1 MEIKWNRKSLA
12 IKIVAISLSMI
23 FLLMVAG
30 IILLQYMGKVSTER
44 TLALYAEEAVEN
56 SKNYI
61 DVPSYKQFL
70 EQQKD
75 DEVYINL
82 KTSMNDFREKADLLY
97 VYTIS
102 LEDDKSYVMIN
113 GQPENAE
120 IQTAIK
126 EETTTYSPELL
137 QSVLDGA
144 IISTEIR
151 ENEVYGDFLTA
162 LAPLE
167 DENGNAVGI
176 IAVDISAEK
185 VQTIT
190 DNVMKKVLPI
200 VLIVFVVIFI
210 VTSLGLLYY
219 VLKQMRP
226 LQTIK
231 DIAEKIAVGNL
242 KAASEQITSLPNNR
256 QDEVG
261 QLSKSF
267 EVMVKELEDVMTQVA
282 TTSELVA
289 ASSEELFAS
298 ADQSLEANRQMEQ
311 LMEGLSTGAQTQHD
325 YVEQTAMNMQ
335 EMNTGIETIA
345 SAAINATDSSVQ
357 VLEEAQAGHETIEKV
372 VTQMQAI
379 NDTNQDIEKVIQRLV
394 TQSKRIE
401 EILYAIT
408 NIAEQTNLLAL
419 NAAIEAA
426 RAGEHGRGFAIVAE
440 EVRTLADQS
449 KQSVE
454 EISQLIQTIHVDV
467 EQAVVTMDKGKQES
481 ETGIDI
487 AAHTTKAIEEI
498 IMSVQRVT
506 NEMQDVSASTQ
517 QMAATSEQVNDVMNQ
532 VESITNTVM
541 ENTKKTVTSIEG
553 QSSAME
559 DVTSASHDL
568 SLVGQELQ
576 EMLQKFTL

>member
-1 MEIKWNRKSLA
+1 MKIKWNRKSLA
-12 IKIVAISLSMI
+12 IKMVAITLSMI
-23 FLLMVAG
+23 FLLMIVG
-30 IILLQYMGKVSTER
+30 IILLQYMGKVSTEK

-56 SKNYI
+56 SKNYM
-61 DVPSYKQFL
+61 DVPTYKQFL
-70 EQQKD
+70 EQQKED
-75 DEVYINL
+75 DVYREL

-120 IQTAIK
+120 VQTAIK

-151 ENEVYGDFLTA
+151 ENEIYGDFLTA

-167 DENGNAVGI
+167 DENGNAIGI

-210 VTSLGLLYY
+210 VTSIGLLYY

-231 DIAEKIAVGNL
+231 EIAEKIAVGNL

-261 QLSKSF
+261 QLSTSF
-267 EVMVKELEDVMTQVA
+267 EVMVEELEDVMTQVA

-311 LMEGLSTGAQTQHD
+311 LMEGFATGAQTQHD

-345 SAAINATDSSVQ
+345 SAATNATNSAVQ

-379 NDTNQDIEKVIQRLV
+379 NDTNLDIEKVIQRLV
-394 TQSKRIE
+394 SQSKRIE
-401 EILYAIT
+401 EMLYAIT
-408 NIAEQTNLLAL
+408 DIAEQTNLLAL

-449 KQSVE
+449 KQSVD
-454 EISQLIQTIHVDV
+454 EIAQLIQTIHVDV

-487 AAHTTKAIEEI
+487 AAQTTKAMEEI
-498 IMSVQRVT
+498 IMSIQCVT

-517 QMAATSEQVNDVMNQ
+517 QMAATSDQVNDIMKQ
-532 VESITNTVM
+532 VETITNTVV
-541 ENTKKTVTSIEG
+541 ENTKKTVASIEG

-568 SLVGQELQ
+568 SLVGQKLQ
-576 EMLQKFTL
+576 EMLHKFTL